1 MSTYNFNITKNNDT
15 DLKKDIL
22 SKMSEIREKYN
33 SDEEYYK
40 FFYDVVYVLNM
51 IDINSNI
58 TLNINED
65 STYTLTYLSNN
76 ESKTITGNLN
86 IIKGVFDELSTDL
99 KDVLTITTD
108 PQTTD
113 SKKTDIQTTDPQ
125 TTDPQTTDI
134 QTTDSQ
140 ITDIQTTDSKKT
152 DIQITDSQTTKSQTT
167 DSQTTDPQI
176 TDIQTTDSQ
185 TTYGDSSSV
194 SAKAST
200 NITGKP
206 EEKKGFLGLWGGNK
220 NSESDF
226 ESDGSIIS
234 SDDESEDI
242 VPYMTAV
249 FDDDDDEE
257 DLMDYVKN
265 MKSKKYLKTLNNL
278 DLRDILRKNNQV
290 ISKNNNYLSK
300 KDMIK
305 SITQFYK

>member
-33 SDEEYYK
+33 SDEEYYN
-40 FFYDVVYVLNM
+40 FFYDVVFVLNM
-51 IDINSNI
+51 IDINSSI

-86 IIKGVFDELSTDL
+86 IIKGVFDDL
-99 KDVLTITTD
+99 GDGLGDVLKITTD
-108 PQTTD
+108 ESPPTSVETPSVETPSVETSSVETSSVETPSVETSSVETSSVETSSVETPSVETSSVETSSVETLPD
-113 SKKTDIQTTDPQ
+113 
-125 TTDPQTTDI
+125 
-134 QTTDSQ
+134 
-140 ITDIQTTDSKKT
+140 
-152 DIQITDSQTTKSQTT
+152 
-167 DSQTTDPQI
+167 
-176 TDIQTTDSQ
+176 
-185 TTYGDSSSV
+185 DSSSV
-194 SAKAST
+194 SSNTPKK
-200 NITGKP
+200 NNEKTGL
-206 EEKKGFLGLWGGNK
+206 FGLWGGNK
-220 NSESDF
+220 NLESDF

-300 KDMIK
+300 KDMIT

>member
-33 SDEEYYK
+33 SDEEYYN
-40 FFYDVVYVLNM
+40 FFYDVVFVLNM
-51 IDINSNI
+51 IDVNSNI
-58 TLNINED
+58 TLNIKED
-65 STYTLTYLSNN
+65 STYTLIYLSNN

-86 IIKGVFDELSTDL
+86 IIKGVFDLGADLGAGLGDILTPKEDKPHVVDESPPGAGESPPGDGKIIDVIEQQPVEDVKPPLTVHELN
-99 KDVLTITTD
+99 TTGNT
-108 PQTTD
+108 PPI
-113 SKKTDIQTTDPQ
+113 SEKK
-125 TTDPQTTDI
+125 
-134 QTTDSQ
+134 
-140 ITDIQTTDSKKT
+140 
-152 DIQITDSQTTKSQTT
+152 
-167 DSQTTDPQI
+167 
-176 TDIQTTDSQ
+176 
-185 TTYGDSSSV
+185 
-194 SAKAST
+194 
-200 NITGKP
+200 
-206 EEKKGFLGLWGGNK
+206 EKKGFLGLWGGNK

-242 VPYMTAV
+242 IPYMTAV

-265 MKSKKYLKTLNNL
+265 MKSKKYLKTLNNV
-278 DLRDILRKNNQV
+278 DLREILRKNNQV

-300 KDMIK
+300 KDMIT

>member
-33 SDEEYYK
+33 SDEEYYN
-40 FFYDVVYVLNM
+40 FFYDVVFVLNM
-51 IDINSNI
+51 IDINSSI

-86 IIKGVFDELSTDL
+86 IIKGVFDDL
-99 KDVLTITTD
+99 GDGLGDVLKITTD
-108 PQTTD
+108 ESPPTSVETP
-113 SKKTDIQTTDPQ
+113 SVETPSVKTSSVETSSVETPSVETSSVETSSVETLPD
-125 TTDPQTTDI
+125 
-134 QTTDSQ
+134 
-140 ITDIQTTDSKKT
+140 
-152 DIQITDSQTTKSQTT
+152 
-167 DSQTTDPQI
+167 
-176 TDIQTTDSQ
+176 
-185 TTYGDSSSV
+185 DSSSV
-194 SAKAST
+194 SSNTPKK
-200 NITGKP
+200 NNEKTGL
-206 EEKKGFLGLWGGNK
+206 FGLWGGNK
-220 NSESDF
+220 NLESDF

-300 KDMIK
+300 KDMIT